1 MSNEELL
8 ETIEKSLEELKGH
21 MDLAFNEMRSEFNK
35 INLKLDKLL
44 DKRCGGVKVLSK

>member
-8 ETIEKSLEELKGH
+8 EIIEKSLEELKSY
-21 MDLAFNEMRSEFNK
+21 MDLKFNEMRSEFQK

-44 DKRCGGVKVLSK
+44 DKRCGGD